1 MQPYCNLIS
10 MVAIMGTI
18 TKRVTTKG
26 EVRYRALIQVRKQD
40 IDFSESKTFS
50 KKTFAEAWLKKRE
63 AEIEVNPDILL
74 GKVKAKSIRLLEAI
88 DKYIEDVNGIGTSKL
103 YKLQH
108 LKTYNFAQKRLSELT
123 REDYVQYTMTRRRG
137 DPDKGINAI
146 SKATA
151 EQDLQYLRS
160 VLNHAELVLNEHSAI
175 GELNLAMRGLRNA
188 RQIDRSESRERLPT
202 SQELQTL
209 TSHFYSL
216 WLRPNATMP
225 LHLIMWLAIYTSR
238 RRGELFRL
246 RLEDY
251 DPDHGV
257 WMARDIKNP
266 KGAQGNNKRF
276 KVNENAKNI
285 IDQLLDPVLRKKMM
299 RLGGDDSLLLPLDA
313 SSTTRI
319 FTNTCKIYG
328 IDDLWW
334 HDLRHEAATRFA
346 EQGLTIPQIQQY
358 TLHDSWGSL
367 QRYVNLDMIR
377 KKVLDYKDAILIAQS
392 LKFT

>member
-1 MQPYCNLIS
+1 

-209 TSHFYSL
+209 TNHFYSL
-216 WLRPNATMP
+216 WMRPTTSMP

-246 RLEDY
+246 RLDDY
-251 DPDHGV
+251 DAEHGV
-257 WMARDIKNP
+257 WMVRDVKNP
-266 KGAQGNNKRF
+266 KGSKGNNKGF
-276 KVNENAKNI
+276 KVNEKAKHI
-285 IDQLLDPVLRKKMM
+285 IDQLLDPAIRKKMM
-299 RLGGDDSLLLPLDA
+299 RLGGDESLLLPLDP

-319 FTNTCKIYG
+319 FTNACKIHG

-334 HDLRHEAATRFA
+334 HDLRHEAATRLA

-358 TLHDSWGSL
+358 TLHDSWSSL
-367 QRYVNLDMIR
+367 QRYVNLHIIR
-377 KKVLDYKDAILIAQS
+377 KDMLTYWQAIEVAKTTDISIILNME
-392 LKFT
+392 KK